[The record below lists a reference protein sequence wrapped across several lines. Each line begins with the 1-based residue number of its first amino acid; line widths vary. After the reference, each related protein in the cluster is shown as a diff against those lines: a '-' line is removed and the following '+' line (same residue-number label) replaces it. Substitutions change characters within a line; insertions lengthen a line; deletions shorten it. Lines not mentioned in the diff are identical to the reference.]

1 MHEFSKIFI
10 TLSVSCLLLTSCAI
24 QSNDVSKSNE
34 ETISDTSM
42 DESSDYKEYYK
53 AVSNFQRLGPL
64 NLENSDFSKPSFIY
78 FGRVTC
84 PYCRKFVPVL
94 KKISENNNISINY
107 IDTEEISDSVL
118 DSFDINE
125 VPTLV
130 YINQEGIQFKY
141 DSNTKR
147 SLDMWIAETND

>member
-24 QSNDVSKSNE
+24 QSNDVSKSKE

-78 FGRVTC
+78 FGRATC

-94 KKISENNNISINY
+94 NKISKNNNLTINY
-107 IDTEEISDSVL
+107 VDTEEIADSIL

-130 YINQEGIQFKY
+130 YFNQEGTQFKY
-141 DSNTKR
+141 DSNTKK
-147 SLDMWIAETND
+147 SLEEWIIELKV